1 MPVPQQLSQIP
12 ILRTRYPD
20 SWKAVF
26 QQQLPQQSGIL
37 GVGLRLPDPL
47 GFDLGGIAD
56 PQLEIKFSQ
65 QSLEP
70 ARIPGSLHAYP
81 HADSLRFHISIEV
94 ARFSVAVVQSSF
106 TTLTSLFNQKCNL
119 LKARVI
125 IYSYNHHVRLLP
137 PERLVVN
144 QSILGSREPT
154 LLCHHLRAP
163 KSTSAVGLMAEAADA
178 AGAGSLPTPSASL
191 LPPRW
196 RCDCSLSRA
205 GDRLPS
211 DREWHGPPLQR

>member
-1 MPVPQQLSQIP
+1 MIRVRICTSRCRCHSSCRRSRFSALGTQIRGKRSSNNSFRSS
-12 ILRTRYPD
+12 LA
-20 SWKAVF
+20 S
-26 QQQLPQQSGIL
+26 S
-37 GVGLRLPDPL
+37 GLRLPDPL

-81 HADSLRFHISIEV
+81 HADSLRFQISIEV

-154 LLCHHLRAP
+154 LLCHHLIWAI
-163 KSTSAVGLMAEAADA
+163 
-178 AGAGSLPTPSASL
+178 TPSVN
-191 LPPRW
+191 
-196 RCDCSLSRA
+196 
-205 GDRLPS
+205 
-211 DREWHGPPLQR
+211 